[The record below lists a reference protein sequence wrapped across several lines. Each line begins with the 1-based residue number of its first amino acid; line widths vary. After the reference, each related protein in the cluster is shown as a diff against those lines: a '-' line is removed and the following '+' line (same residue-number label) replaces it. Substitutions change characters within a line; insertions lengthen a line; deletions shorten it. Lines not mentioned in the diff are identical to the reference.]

1 MDGARRATMFV
12 KVDHDG
18 AHKIFSKRC
27 SKDCN
32 SYQVRKENEA
42 EETVTPPA
50 ATVGCTK

>member
-32 SYQVRKENEA
+32 SYQVRKE
-42 EETVTPPA
+42 
-50 ATVGCTK
+50 K